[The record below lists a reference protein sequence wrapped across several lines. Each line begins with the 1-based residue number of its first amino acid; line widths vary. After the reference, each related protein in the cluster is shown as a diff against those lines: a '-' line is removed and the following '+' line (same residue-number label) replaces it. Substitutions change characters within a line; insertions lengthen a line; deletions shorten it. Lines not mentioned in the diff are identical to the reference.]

1 MTLGFGLYEDIDSEA
16 YFSDP
21 CEVPSLSQSIAHT
34 LVSRSPLH
42 AWTQHPKLG
51 GIGKKP
57 SKEMDTGSVVHALL
71 LGKGKRFV
79 VIRAPEGEDE
89 YQDFKKKAAR
99 EARDAARA
107 AGKIPL
113 LQKHL
118 EDAHAIAA
126 GIRPKLE
133 EFGIKLDGKSELTA
147 IWEERDERGNA
158 VMCRGGLDHF
168 VYESATI
175 YDLKIVRSSHPRAC
189 QSHLVGFGG
198 DIQAAAYTSAIET
211 LHPELAGRVQFVF
224 LFCEAEPPHCVTPVF
239 RLGTMREFG
248 HLRWTRA
255 VNKWSECLRN
265 DRWPQYVDEMIG
277 VEAPQWAL
285 GAELDLQFSA
295 DNAMPDGPSGARVN
309 RVSGESY
316 GYGIEEL
323 DRVF

>member
-1 MTLGFGLYEDIDSEA
+1 MALGVGLYENIDSEV
-16 YFSDP
+16 YFDDP

-71 LGKGKRFV
+71 LGKGKRML
-79 VIRAPEGEDE
+79 VIVDPETGEPFG
-89 YQDFKKKAAR
+89 DFKKKAAR
-99 EARDAARA
+99 ELRDQARSE
-107 AGKIPL
+107 GCIPL
-113 LQKHL
+113 LQHQY
-118 EDAHAIAA
+118 ESAVGIAD
-126 GIRPKLE
+126 GIRPKLK
-133 EFGIKLDGKSELTA
+133 EFGIELSGKSELTA
-147 IWEERDERGNA
+147 VWKERDEFA
-158 VMCRGGLDHF
+158 HDVWCRGGLDHF
-168 VYESATI
+168 VEDAATI

-198 DIQAAAYTSAIET
+198 DIQSAAYTSAIEK
-211 LHPELAGRVQFVF
+211 LKPELAGRVQFVF

-239 RLGTMREFG
+239 RLGTMREYG
-248 HLRWTRA
+248 ELRWRRA
-255 VNKWSECLRN
+255 INKWSECLRN
-265 DRWPQYVDEMIG
+265 DRWPQYVDEPIG

-285 GAELDLQFSA
+285 GAELELQFSA
-295 DNAMPDGPSGARVN
+295 DNAMSDGPNGARVS